1 MFWKEQKG
9 NNVWPRQADLIVRE
23 NTNEEYVLLS
33 LYQSSSVDKTKY
45 EAVWHTSCQTERFQ
59 VNADS
64 IEEAE
69 RICLMLAC
77 EQVRSIVKDYLLLS
91 MDIGLIGDVEQTVRS
106 LTVSKPKP
114 KAKEKENSYG
124 RF

>member
-9 NNVWPRQADLIVRE
+9 SNEYFRSADLIVRE

-33 LYQSSSVDKTKY
+33 LYQSSSVDKTKF

-64 IEEAE
+64 MEEAE
-69 RICLMLAC
+69 RTCLMLAR

-91 MDIGLIGDVEQTVRS
+91 MDIGLLGNVEQTVRS
-106 LTVSKPKP
+106 LNAAS
-114 KAKEKENSYG
+114 KAKEKEDSYG

>member
-9 NNVWPRQADLIVRE
+9 SANLIVRE

-33 LYQSSSVDKTKY
+33 LYQSSSVDKTKF
-45 EAVWHTSCQTERFQ
+45 ESVWHTSCQTERFQ

-64 IEEAE
+64 MEEAE
-69 RICLMLAC
+69 RTCLMLAR

-91 MDIGLIGDVEQTVRS
+91 MDMGLLEDVERTVRS
-106 LTVSKPKP
+106 LTVSKPK
-114 KAKEKENSYG
+114 AKEREESYG

>member
-9 NNVWPRQADLIVRE
+9 KADLIVRE

-33 LYQSSSVDKTKY
+33 LYQPSSMDKTKF
-45 EAVWHTSCQTERFQ
+45 EAIWHTSCQTERFQ

-64 IEEAE
+64 MEEAE
-69 RICLMLAC
+69 RICLMLAR
-77 EQVRSIVKDYLLLS
+77 EQVQSIVNDYLLLAT
-91 MDIGLIGDVEQTVRS
+91 DIGLAEDMEQTAHFLNVMS
-106 LTVSKPKP
+106 KSKSKP
-114 KAKEKENSYG
+114 KEKENSYG